1 MSGHSKW
8 STIKRKKGKTDAARG
23 RAFTKVARE
32 IITAAREGSGGDP
45 DMNPRLRTA
54 IIAAKAINMPADN
67 IKKAIQRGTGELP
80 GATYEEAT
88 YEAYGP
94 AGVAILVQTLTDNKN
109 RTVAEIRHLLL
120 KTGGSMGE
128 AGCVSW
134 MFQKSGT
141 LEVPGDSATEDV
153 VLDVALDAGA
163 TDVVNDGEAFMIS
176 CEVQDL
182 EAVKVAL
189 EAKNITVASAEMA
202 MVPQTTIKLDD
213 KHAEQMIRLMDALE
227 EQDDV
232 QKVWANF
239 DIDDEIM
246 EKISSQAE

>member
-23 RAFTKVARE
+23 RIFTKMGRE
-32 IITAAREGSGGDP
+32 IITAARESGGDP

-54 IIAAKAINMPADN
+54 IAAAKAANMPADN

-94 AGVAILVQTLTDNKN
+94 AGVAMLIKTLTDNKN
-109 RTVAEIRHLLL
+109 RTVAEIRHLLG
-120 KTGGSMGE
+120 KNSGSMGE
-128 AGCVSW
+128 AGCVNW
-134 MFQKSGT
+134 MFNKTGAIEVSSEGT
-141 LEVPGDSATEDV
+141 TEDA
-153 VLDVALDAGA
+153 VLEIALEAGA
-163 TDVVNDGEAFMIS
+163 SDVSNDGDVFSIS
-176 CEVQDL
+176 CELQDL
-182 EAVKVAL
+182 ESVKTAL
-189 EAKNITVASAEMA
+189 EAKNLTITNAEMA
-202 MVPQTTIKLDD
+202 MVPQTTIQLDE
-213 KHAEQMIRLMDALE
+213 KSAEQMIRLMDALE

-246 EKISSQAE
+246 EKISSQDE

>member
-32 IITAAREGSGGDP
+32 IITAAREGGGADP
-45 DMNPRLRTA
+45 NMNPRLRTA
-54 IIAAKAINMPADN
+54 IAAAKAINMPSDN

-80 GATYEEAT
+80 GATYEEIH

-94 AGVAILVQTLTDNKN
+94 AGVAMLIQTLTDNKN
-109 RTVAEIRHLLL
+109 RTVAEIRHLLG
-120 KTGGSMGE
+120 KHGGSMGE
-128 AGCVSW
+128 AGCVNW
-134 MFQKSGT
+134 MFQKTGS
-141 LEVPGDSATEDV
+141 LEVSSSSANEDTV
-153 VLDVALDAGA
+153 IEIALEAGA
-163 TDVVNDGEAFMIS
+163 TDVVNDGEAYMIS

-182 EAVKVAL
+182 ESVKAAL
-189 EAKNITVASAEMA
+189 EAKNIPIASAEMA
-202 MVPQTTIKLDD
+202 MIPQTTIPLDE
-213 KHAEQMIRLMDALE
+213 KSAEQMIRLMDVLE